1 MGRAALLWNPDFYYN
16 KAPKPHSKL
25 KVKKAQIT
33 LRGKQL
39 SYKLK
44 LGGESDNPTSKGIP
58 QPPLWRKSVRGAL
71 SRCWFSPF
79 ILSKLFD
86 LTDDPG
92 PGAFRGLLA
101 GVFAGVHFG
110 ARRRLVFTIRMHSSS
125 PGSPKVVGRGL
136 LVGARAGVHLSASS
150 AAFFASS
157 SCSSLLIGQH
167 DSFHL
172 LFRHVIVGWWGGMDA
187 VLVRA
192 WHLLPHGSSC
202 SGGGHRVAHGIFR
215 SPRRVACRA
224 V

>member
-1 MGRAALLWNPDFYYN
+1 MGMMWSVDWQRAPVKFLWNPDFYYN

-25 KVKKAQIT
+25 KQAQIT
-33 LRGKQL
+33 LREKQL

-136 LVGARAGVHLSASS
+136 LVGARAGVHQSRRPQRPS
-150 AAFFASS
+150 
-157 SCSSLLIGQH
+157 
-167 DSFHL
+167 
-172 LFRHVIVGWWGGMDA
+172 
-187 VLVRA
+187 
-192 WHLLPHGSSC
+192 
-202 SGGGHRVAHGIFR
+202 
-215 SPRRVACRA
+215 SPRRLAHRY
-224 V
+224 

>member
-1 MGRAALLWNPDFYYN
+1 MA
-16 KAPKPHSKL
+16 
-25 KVKKAQIT
+25 
-33 LRGKQL
+33 
-39 SYKLK
+39 
-44 LGGESDNPTSKGIP
+44 
-58 QPPLWRKSVRGAL
+58 RKSVRGAL
-71 SRCWFSPF
+71 CEARPRGWLAPF
-79 ILSKLFD
+79 IFSKLFG
-86 LTDDPG
+86 LTEDPG

-157 SCSSLLIGQH
+157 SCYLLI
-167 DSFHL
+167 
-172 LFRHVIVGWWGGMDA
+172 VINWPARQLPPPLPSCHRWLVGWHGRSSCTGMA
-187 VLVRA
+187 SAPSWL
-192 WHLLPHGSSC
+192 SSC